1 MLSGRLDTENI
12 GELEILLRAETSGR
26 NIFLDLKNMTLS
38 GQEGIDFLAQ
48 CEAGGIG
55 LLNCAPYVREWINRQ
70 RIELNNDGLI

>member
-12 GELEILLRAETSGR
+12 GELETLLRAETSGR